1 MLDTFV
7 KVLLSTGVND
17 YVATHDWV
25 WPVCEIIHFFGMFML
40 IGSVGLIDLRILGVA
55 KAIPIRALERFVP
68 LGVIGLLLNL
78 TTGLI
83 FVGGNP
89 VGGPQEYLGNLACQ
103 IKMFLILIAGINVI
117 VFYLFGIARAADA
130 TPSDGDAPASAK
142 VVAALSL
149 FFWISVI
156 FMGRWVGF
164 TTTRASAPTGTEIDI
179 EGLLPK

>member
-7 KVLLSTGVND
+7 KILLSTGVND
-17 YVATHDWV
+17 YVATHDFV

-55 KAIPIRALERFVP
+55 KGIPIRALERFVP
-68 LGVIGLLLNL
+68 LGVIGLLLNVI
-78 TTGLI
+78 TGLI

-89 VGGPQEYLGNLACQ
+89 VGGPQEYLGNLAFQ
-103 IKMFLILIAGINVI
+103 IKMFLILIAGINVV

-130 TPSDGDAPASAK
+130 TPADGDAPASAK

-149 FFWISVI
+149 LLWFSVI
-156 FMGRWVGF
+156 LFGRYIMYNDTLLYVL
-164 TTTRASAPTGTEIDI
+164 
-179 EGLLPK
+179 GL

>member
-89 VGGPQEYLGNLACQ
+89 VGGPQEYLTNLAFQ
-103 IKMFLILIAGINVI
+103 IKMVLVLIAGINVI

-130 TPSDGDAPASAK
+130 TPAEGDAPFSAK

-149 FFWISVI
+149 LLWFSVI
-156 FMGRWVGF
+156 VFGRYIMYND
-164 TTTRASAPTGTEIDI
+164 T
-179 EGLLPK
+179 LLYVLGM